1 MKWNRHVTELA
12 RTANTIFEGMAVTFS
27 HMFREPVTIQYPDRT
42 ERPVSEML
50 PDGFRGLLEVN
61 LNICTS
67 CRRCQRACP
76 VECIAIET
84 EKNPET
90 KKMMLTRFD
99 IDISKCMFCGL
110 CVVACDE
117 GSTGALRHTKEFE
130 AAAGTIDALYFRF
143 VDPEHPVPVYRAPKD
158 KSEIPYGPVGP
169 FAREARERA
178 LRDNPE
184 LFERKRREAEAK
196 SVSSSQEA

>member
-1 MKWNRHVTELA
+1 MKLNRHVTDLA
-12 RTANTIFEGMAVTFS
+12 RTANTILEGMAVTFS

-42 ERPVSEML
+42 EQPVSEML

-61 LNICTS
+61 LAICTS

-84 EKNPET
+84 EKNVET
-90 KKMMLTRFD
+90 KKMMLSRFD
-99 IDISKCMFCGL
+99 IDVGKCMYCGL
-110 CVVACDE
+110 CVEACAE

-143 VDPEHPVPVYRAPKD
+143 VQPEHPVPVYRAPKD

-169 FAREARERA
+169 FVREARERA
-178 LRDNPE
+178 LRDNPTV
-184 LFERKRREAEAK
+184 LADKRQETKHA
-196 SVSSSQEA
+196 SSTE